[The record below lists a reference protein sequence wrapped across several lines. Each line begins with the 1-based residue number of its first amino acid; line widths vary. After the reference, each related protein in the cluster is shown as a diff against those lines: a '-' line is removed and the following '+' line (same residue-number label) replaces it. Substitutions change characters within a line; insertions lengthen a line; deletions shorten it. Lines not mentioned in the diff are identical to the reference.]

1 MYLDN
6 EGINKL
12 VLDYEKDTKALK
24 RELYKICWY
33 MRGSISI
40 EQAYNLT
47 IEDRELV
54 GKIIEDNL
62 ETTKKSGLPF
72 F

>member
-1 MYLDN
+1 LYLDN